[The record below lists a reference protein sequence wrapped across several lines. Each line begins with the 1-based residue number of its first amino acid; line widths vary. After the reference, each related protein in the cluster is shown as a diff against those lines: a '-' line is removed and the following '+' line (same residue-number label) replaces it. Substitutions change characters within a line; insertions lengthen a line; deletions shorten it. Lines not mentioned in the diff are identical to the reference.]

1 MPRRGASS
9 CWTLV
14 ENSQLY
20 GRLPQPKHVSS
31 LNCAIEL
38 NVPNGLMYA
47 EHSPLAAGL
56 SWSQSGLKLP
66 RRGSPTGYIKSF
78 QFRVVVVLT
87 PAGLPTVKRVS
98 MYLPRLA
105 LIAVFPLPNKS

>member
-1 MPRRGASS
+1 MLHARRELPVVGAVTPAEA
-9 CWTLV
+9 CVL
-14 ENSQLY
+14 
-20 GRLPQPKHVSS
+20 
-31 LNCAIEL
+31 IEL
-38 NVPNGLMYA
+38 RDRASAYPNGLRYA

-87 PAGLPTVKRVS
+87 PAGLPTVKSVS

-105 LIAVFPLPNKS
+105 FTAVFPLPNRS